1 MKVMMIGVVFPLI
14 LLFIRASTESLSRA
28 IHAPSERGVWAF
40 PDHIS
45 RHHLDSNWSHLPGVH
60 VNLQEDAL
68 HGFHSGFQVSFSK
81 VGSLVVLSC
90 AYVV

>member
-28 IHAPSERGVWAF
+28 IHALSERGVWAF

-60 VNLQEDAL
+60 VTCRKMRCTSRFPWWFPSLFFQ
-68 HGFHSGFQVSFSK
+68 GGKSG
-81 VGSLVVLSC
+81 VLS
-90 AYVV
+90 VRM